1 MIIVSDTS
9 PITSLSAIGKLNLLQ
24 QIYGT
29 IIIPQAVY
37 EEMAEVGYPVPG
49 ANEVTTLSWIET
61 RQVKNQILVAQ
72 LQSELDRGESEA
84 IALAIELNSDLLI
97 IDENPGRSVA
107 NRLGIN
113 FIGIL
118 GILLIAK
125 KRGFIESV
133 KPIMDDLINLAGFRI
148 NSQLYA
154 NLLQMAGE
162 AAPGD

>member
-125 KRGFIESV
+125 QTTPSSSSLPWESTSSRGRYREGWW
-133 KPIMDDLINLAGFRI
+133 L
-148 NSQLYA
+148 QLS
-154 NLLQMAGE
+154 LGTK
-162 AAPGD
+162 